1 MSVLDPVGMHFPRR
15 NGQEPEK
22 PFTVLAIRFPP
33 LPEELQSS
41 ARFTSVAPESS
52 ARPYK
57 RSRDEP
63 QQPAASTRYGFINMH
78 HEYLSTN
85 KRQRISNGGREG
97 TFDPD
102 RPIRSRERDL
112 PTRDTDTYR
121 SARQDA
127 SKCIITDSQQS
138 PHRTRKHLLLD
149 NVK

>member
-41 ARFTSVAPESS
+41 ARFASVAPESS

-57 RSRDEP
+57 RARDEL
-63 QQPAASTRYGFINMH
+63 QQAAASNRYEFKTMHTNMIP
-78 HEYLSTN
+78 TN
-85 KRQRISNGGREG
+85 KRQRTGNGGRQG

-112 PTRDTDTYR
+112 PTVDADTYR
-121 SARQDA
+121 SIRQDD
-127 SKCIITDSQQS
+127 SNYIIADSQPS
-138 PHRTRKHLLLD
+138 PRPACKHSILD
-149 NVK
+149 SVK